1 MNFAKFLFVAT
12 LGLVSSGVVCAA
24 AGDPFF
30 QDEETIYLPTQR
42 VKELMYQ
49 GKEQQ
54 ALELA
59 EKSLENNP
67 KSAQLRFI
75 RGVLLND
82 LGRKQEAKEVFEQMI
97 REFPEISE
105 PYNNLA
111 VMYAA
116 EGNLGMAKDLLEK
129 ALANNAKSALTYS
142 NLGNVYLAMARDSFR
157 QAAKTNPNNKMIQ
170 SKIQGIDKLLNGVE
184 INTSQKPQKTK

>member
-1 MNFAKFLFVAT
+1 MNFAKYLFVAT

-30 QDEETIYLPTQR
+30 QDEEPIYLPTQR
-42 VKELMYQ
+42 VKDLMYH
-49 GKEQQ
+49 GKEQE

-82 LGRKQEAKEVFEQMI
+82 LGRKKEAKEVFEQMI
-97 REFPEISE
+97 REFSEISE

-116 EGNLGMAKDLLEK
+116 EGNLGMAKELLEK
-129 ALANNAKSALTYS
+129 ALTNNAKSALTYS

-157 QAAKTNPNNKMIQ
+157 QAAKTNPKNKMIQ
-170 SKIQGIDKLLNGVE
+170 TKIQGIEDLLKGVE
-184 INTSQKPQKTK
+184 INTSKKESKTK

>member
-1 MNFAKFLFVAT
+1 MNFAKYLFVAT
-12 LGLVSSGVVCAA
+12 LGLASAGVVCAA

-30 QDEETIYLPTQR
+30 QDEEPIYLPTQR
-42 VKELMYQ
+42 VKDLMYH
-49 GKEQQ
+49 GKEKE

-82 LGRKQEAKEVFEQMI
+82 LGRKNEAKKVFEQMI

-116 EGNLGMAKDLLEK
+116 EGNLGMAKELLEK
-129 ALANNAKSALTYS
+129 ALTNNAKSALTYT

-170 SKIQGIDKLLNGVE
+170 TKIQGIESLLKGVE
-184 INTSQKPQKTK
+184 INSSKKNQQAK